1 MSGGYGG
8 GYSGFG
14 GSYISPA
21 TSGGSSKGSG
31 SSQSQQSTQVLPSL
45 MAGYNQ
51 LLGLNQQNYS
61 NTLNAYNQG
70 QNQLSGGLPSNYAS
84 YGQTLGGVGN
94 TLGMGQVLGQ
104 NGNWGVAAPAAQAI
118 GQTYAQNT
126 ANTTQQMTNAGLGNT
141 TAVGNAQTQNA
152 LSASQAYGGLGAQ
165 LAQTYAGYQAQEGN
179 AASAAQ
185 MQGLGL
191 QSGLSGAEG
200 GTLGS
205 YRYANTMGS
214 LTGNQGS
221 ASSQNSQQSSQ
232 GSVGPQQHP
241 GTGGPASLT
250 GGNGATIG
258 GGGSQ
263 GGGGG
268 GGSVGGGSGGG
279 AAGGGG
285 GGGYTPYSGNFSQP
299 SSGTPGYP
307 NTTGI
312 QGNTQVGYQSST
324 GNNSAQNAAANNG
337 GFSQTGQPGQD
348 MSGGITGGINGATG
362 ASSPYDQAGGGGGG
376 FGGGSAASANSGM
389 YTAPNGQVI
398 PVAEGVSATPP
409 GPNMKPRVILGKNG
423 PEVNGWVPG

>member
-8 GYSGFG
+8 YG

-51 LLGLNQQNYS
+51 LLGLNQQNYG
-61 NTLNAYNQG
+61 NTLNAYSQG
-70 QNQLSGGLPSNYAS
+70 QSQLAGGLPSNYAS

-118 GQTYAQNT
+118 GQTYAGNV

-152 LSASQAYGGLGAQ
+152 LSAAQAYGGLGAQ

-221 ASSQNSQQSSQ
+221 ASSQNSQQSTQ

-241 GTGGPASLT
+241 GTGGPALT
-250 GGNGATIG
+250 GGNGASIG
-258 GGGSQ
+258 TNQGNPGSPSSP
-263 GGGGG
+263 
-268 GGSVGGGSGGG
+268 GSPGSPSSP
-279 AAGGGG
+279 GGGG
-285 GGGYTPYSGNFSQP
+285 GGGYTPGSGTGGFSQVGNP
-299 SSGTPGYP
+299 YAATGVPGTTGFNGMTQGGIQSLTGNQYP
-307 NTTGI
+307 N
-312 QGNTQVGYQSST
+312 QSST
-324 GNNSAQNAAANNG
+324 NG

-348 MSGGITGGINGATG
+348 T
-362 ASSPYDQAGGGGGG
+362 GGG
-376 FGGGSAASANSGM
+376 FSPYPSGQSGQGESTGAGVGGADATHDTMTFEGKD
-389 YTAPNGQVI
+389 YQVVAGI
-398 PVAEGVSATPP
+398 PTTPP
-409 GPNMKPRVILGKNG
+409 GPNMKPRVILDPTRG
-423 PEVNGWVPG
+423 PVVNGWVPG